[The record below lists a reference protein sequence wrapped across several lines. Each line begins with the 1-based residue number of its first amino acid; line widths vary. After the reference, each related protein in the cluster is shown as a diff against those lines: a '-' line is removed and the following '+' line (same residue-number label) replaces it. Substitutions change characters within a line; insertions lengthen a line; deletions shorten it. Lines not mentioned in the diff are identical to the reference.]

1 MCYFNADLSQCLPS
15 WIPFEGSCYKLFT
28 DLKNQESSKQV
39 CNDNGAHLVTIESAD
54 KQNFIYEEFLA
65 GAGSKDYWIGLTDSE
80 TEGNWKW
87 ANGATLTGYNNWA
100 SYQPNDYKGQDCAAI
115 KGATQNSGK
124 WHDVSCYFNKGFIC
138 ELI

>member
-1 MCYFNADLSQCLPS
+1 M
-15 WIPFEGSCYKLFT
+15 
-28 DLKNQESSKQV
+28 
-39 CNDNGAHLVTIESAD
+39 TIESAD

-65 GAGSKDYWIGLTDSE
+65 GTGSKDYWIGLTDSE

-100 SYQPNDYKGQDCAAI
+100 SNQPNDYRGQDCAAI
-115 KGATQNSGK
+115 TGETQNSGK

>member
-1 MCYFNADLSQCLPS
+1 MNNAQ
-15 WIPFEGSCYKLFT
+15 
-28 DLKNQESSKQV
+28 
-39 CNDNGAHLVTIESAD
+39 LVNIGSAD
-54 KQNFIYEEFLA
+54 ENDFIEKNIL
-65 GAGSKDYWIGLTDSE
+65 GGNLDYWIGLTDSE

-124 WHDVSCYFNKGFIC
+124 WHDVSCYFTDQN
-138 ELI
+138 ELVNNFQIYKDVRYLFLNTLVEPTSTREFCALKSLLCPLA

>member
-1 MCYFNADLSQCLPS
+1 MNNAQ
-15 WIPFEGSCYKLFT
+15 
-28 DLKNQESSKQV
+28 
-39 CNDNGAHLVTIESAD
+39 LVNIGSAD
-54 KQNFIYEEFLA
+54 ENDFIEKNIL
-65 GAGSKDYWIGLTDSE
+65 GGNLDYWIGLTDSE

-124 WHDVSCYFNKGFIC
+124 WHDVSCYFNKGFIY

>member
-1 MCYFNADLSQCLPS
+1 MNNAQ
-15 WIPFEGSCYKLFT
+15 
-28 DLKNQESSKQV
+28 
-39 CNDNGAHLVTIESAD
+39 LVNIGSAD
-54 KQNFIYEEFLA
+54 ENDFIEKNIL
-65 GAGSKDYWIGLTDSE
+65 GGNLDYWIGLTDSE

-100 SYQPNDYKGQDCAAI
+100 SYLPNDYKGQDCAAI